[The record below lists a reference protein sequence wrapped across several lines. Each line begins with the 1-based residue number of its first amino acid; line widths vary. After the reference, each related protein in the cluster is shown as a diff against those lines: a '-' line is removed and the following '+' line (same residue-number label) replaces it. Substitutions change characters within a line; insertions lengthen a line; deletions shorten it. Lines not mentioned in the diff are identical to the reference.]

1 MDRDYEYIR
10 QVLAENLRKI
20 RVCRQLSQED
30 LALISDVHR
39 TYVSQIERAV
49 GNPSLLVL
57 CKLAKTL
64 QTEPHLLLTKEA
76 E

>member
-1 MDRDYEYIR
+1 MERDYEYTR
-10 QVLAENLRKI
+10 QVLAKNLRHA
-20 RVCRQLSQED
+20 RDRQNLSQED

-64 QTEPHLLLTKEA
+64 KTEPHLLLEG
-76 E
+76 EV